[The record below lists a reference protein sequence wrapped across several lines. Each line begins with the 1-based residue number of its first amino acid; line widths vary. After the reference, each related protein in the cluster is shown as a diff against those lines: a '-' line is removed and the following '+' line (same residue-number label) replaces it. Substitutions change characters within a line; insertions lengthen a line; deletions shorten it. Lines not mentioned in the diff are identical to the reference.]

1 VRLYIII
8 TVSFAAV
15 LTKNL
20 HVVSKSPLAFRA
32 RAQTYVKYIRVRV
45 DAGGAQHGAEFSVS
59 FCFARCLRKGVGK
72 IVFL

>member
-1 VRLYIII
+1 VRLYI

-32 RAQTYVKYIRVRV
+32 RAQTYVCIYVYIYVYMWTP
-45 DAGGAQHGAEFSVS
+45 GARNMAPNLASLSVS
-59 FCFARCLRKGVGK
+59 LDV
-72 IVFL
+72 